1 MAEATKDT
9 TESKTTAKSKDASTE
24 KVEYSEDSIEYI
36 DKGDH
41 YEVHDRRLGDD
52 RVSNLPKSVRDVP
65 VTQEQHDEIQTR
77 MDAEK
82 EAAEQRAIAEEETA
96 TVPPPVKGKD
106 DDVTVTASGS
116 AKS

>member
-1 MAEATKDT
+1 VAETQDKAEA
-9 TESKTTAKSKDASTE
+9 KTTAKSKDAEAE
-24 KVEYSEDSIEYI
+24 KTEYSESDIEYI

-65 VTQEQHDEIQTR
+65 VTQEQHDEIDAR
-77 MDAEK
+77 MKAEK

>member
-1 MAEATKDT
+1 MVET
-9 TESKTTAKSKDASTE
+9 TEAKTTAKSKSAE
-24 KVEYSEDSIEYI
+24 GKAEYSEDSIEYI
-36 DKGDH
+36 DKGTH

-65 VTQEQHDEIQTR
+65 VTQEEHDEIDAR
-77 MDAEK
+77 MKAEK

-96 TVPPPVKGKD
+96 TVPPPVKSKKD
-106 DDVTVTASGS
+106 SDVTVTASGS